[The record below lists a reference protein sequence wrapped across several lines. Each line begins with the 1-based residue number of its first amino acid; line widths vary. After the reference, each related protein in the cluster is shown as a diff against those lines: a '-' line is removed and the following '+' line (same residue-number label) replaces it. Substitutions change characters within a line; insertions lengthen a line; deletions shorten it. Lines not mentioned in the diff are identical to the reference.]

1 MCTLYI
7 LNFANLNM
15 SLCLQLV
22 DEPKVGTN
30 IMNTINSNKLT
41 ISVFPDNNGK
51 RSNDGLN
58 P

>member
-7 LNFANLNM
+7 LNFAYLNM
-15 SLCLQLV
+15 SFLQLV
-22 DEPKVGTN
+22 DEQKVGKN
-30 IMNTINSNKLT
+30 IMNTINSNKLV
-41 ISVFPDNNGK
+41 ISILPDNNGK